1 MAHYQQR
8 LSPKYD
14 KGIRTRAYM
23 PRDLVLRKVMGNMKN
38 PTLGN
43 WAPIGKDPIRVTLV
57 AVTGAY
63 HLEDLEEISLP

>member
-1 MAHYQQR
+1 MKKGDKSPS
-8 LSPKYD
+8 LSWL
-14 KGIRTRAYM
+14 ITN
-23 PRDLVLRKVMGNMKN
+23 RDSVQRKVMGNMKN

-57 AVTGAY
+57 AVMGAY